1 MLKQLLF
8 DRWIHSHSVPTN
20 KKKIRR
26 FVSCFAANFYL
37 AVISGAMMVQQFQM
51 DKFLVRLDQL
61 DKGTNSR
68 RVVRTLSGDIV
79 DNSISIKSVVSSSSQ
94 KRDRVDQTN
103 TFLTLYST
111 LTLASIVEAPTSRYS
126 NKRQRRWRNLYYWHG
141 WDLELTK
148 PVWQM

>member
-1 MLKQLLF
+1 MRHKAMKKIDFAL
-8 DRWIHSHSVPTN
+8 PTN

-94 KRDRVDQTN
+94 KRDRVDQTD
-103 TFLTLYST
+103 TVFDT
-111 LTLASIVEAPTSRYS
+111 VEYTNSC
-126 NKRQRRWRNLYYWHG
+126 KRRRG
-141 WDLELTK
+141 
-148 PVWQM
+148 P

>member
-1 MLKQLLF
+1 MLKDKGRSKFLKVVKSPFLQYQQ
-8 DRWIHSHSVPTN
+8 T
-20 KKKIRR
+20 KKIRR

-94 KRDRVDQTN
+94 KRDRVDQTD
-103 TFLTLYST
+103 TVFDT
-111 LTLASIVEAPTSRYS
+111 VEHTNSC
-126 NKRQRRWRNLYYWHG
+126 KRRRGPYVKISQQK
-141 WDLELTK
+141 TK
-148 PVWQM
+148 EVKKLVY